1 MPRAWIDKSVFF
13 LFLIV
18 VLIVVSLFMLLS
30 SLRVDPIEQAVQDEL
45 MINLALI
52 LERNGKPIATEL
64 LMYYPGNARG
74 ALLDIPVET
83 GLIIQSLNRVDR
95 IEALYDPASPRKYLE
110 EISKLTGTVI
120 EWYLVLDE
128 ARLS

>member
-1 MPRAWIDKSVFF
+1 MF
-13 LFLIV
+13 LVLIII
-18 VLIVVSLFMLLS
+18 LIVVSLVLLLS
-30 SLRVDPIEQAVQDEL
+30 SLRVDPVQQAVQDEL

-52 LERNGKPIATEL
+52 LERDGRPIATEL

-95 IEALYDPASPRKYLE
+95 IDAL
-110 EISKLTGTVI
+110 
-120 EWYLVLDE
+120 
-128 ARLS
+128 